1 MTRKN
6 PAEFCPSLIQN
17 MANCGIALIFLPHIS
32 SSFLHGAT
40 FYDKNKIVMGLTVR
54 GKYADRFWFSFFHE
68 IGHIIL
74 GHIGQV
80 SGTTQEDEDAA
91 DAFARDT
98 LIDPESF
105 RSFIK
110 RKDITRE
117 SILQFADA
125 IYIDPGIVVGRLQK
139 EGLVEYS
146 WYKDLM
152 PRYEITT

>member
-1 MTRKN
+1 
-6 PAEFCPSLIQN
+6 
-17 MANCGIALIFLPHIS
+17 
-32 SSFLHGAT
+32 
-40 FYDKNKIVMGLTVR
+40 MGLTVR
-54 GKYADRFWFSFFHE
+54 GKYADRCWFSFFHE